1 MKEAVRRS
9 IVVIILIALAVA
21 AGFGADRLFSAIQSK
36 NYPRAYSEYVQKYA
50 QMYGVP
56 ESVIY
61 ATIKVESDFKYD
73 AESYKSAR
81 GLMQLMPGTF
91 EWLCEKEGIDPESV
105 SIDDP
110 EINIRIGTK
119 YLSYLYGEFEIWDT
133 VYAAYNA
140 GHGVVRN
147 WLADEKY
154 SKDGHL
160 TDIPYSE
167 TASYVKKV
175 ADAREIYE
183 KLIAADK
190 KAALTTENQ

>member
-1 MKEAVRRS
+1 MKEGIKRS
-9 IVVIILIALAVA
+9 IAVIILLALAVA
-21 AGFGADRLFSAIQSK
+21 AGIGADRLFSAIQSK

-50 QMYGVP
+50 EQYGVP

-61 ATIKVESDFKYD
+61 ATIKSESNFRYD

-91 EWLCEKEGIDPESV
+91 EWLCEKEDIDVSTV

-110 EINIRIGTK
+110 EMNIRMGTK
-119 YLSYLYGEFEIWDT
+119 YLAYLYGEFEIWET

-140 GHGVVRN
+140 GHGVVRS

-154 SKDGHL
+154 GKDGHL

-175 ADAREIYE
+175 SDARQIYE
-183 KLIAADK
+183 KLLEADK
-190 KAALTTENQ
+190 KAAQTEN

>member
-1 MKEAVRRS
+1 MKEAVKRS
-9 IVVIILIALAVA
+9 VAVIILIALAVA
-21 AGFGADRLFSAIQSK
+21 AGFGADKLFSAIQSK
-36 NYPRAYSEYVQKYA
+36 NYPRAYSEYVTEYA
-50 QMYGVP
+50 EKYGVP

-110 EINIRIGTK
+110 EINIRIGTR
-119 YLSYLYGEFEIWDT
+119 YLSYLYGEFEIWET

-140 GHGVVRN
+140 GHGTVRN

-160 TDIPYSE
+160 TEIPYSE
-167 TASYVKKV
+167 TSSYVKKV
-175 ADAREIYE
+175 SEARKIYE
-183 KLIAADK
+183 KLLAEDK
-190 KAALTTENQ
+190 KAAERESR